1 MRRPHD
7 EGGLPGGLIAQGAHE
22 VALWEKRI
30 DAVTIL
36 LIGKGVFT
44 ADESRYAIELLG
56 SDVYERLSYYERWTH
71 STAHNLIQRGVITVD
86 ELGRRMA
93 EIEKAGRR

>member
-7 EGGLPGGLIAQGAHE
+7 EGGLPGGPIARDEHE

-30 DAVTIL
+30 DALTML
-36 LIGKGVFT
+36 LISKGVFT
-44 ADESRYAIELLG
+44 ADESRYAIELIG
-56 SDVYERLSYYERWTH
+56 SDAYERLSYYERWTH

-86 ELGRRMA
+86 ELGRRMT
-93 EIEKAGRR
+93 EIETAGRT